1 MKLRMPQG
9 KFLGAVQVGEGGQI
23 VMPKEVLEMFH
34 IEQGD
39 SLIVL
44 ADKNQGIVIRKKP
57 L

>member
-1 MKLRMPQG
+1 MKMKMPKD
-9 KFLGAVQVGEGGQI
+9 KFLGVVEVGDNGQI

-44 ADKNQGIVIRKKP
+44 ADKNQGVVIRKK
-57 L
+57 LL